1 MIYLTGDIH
10 GDISVNRLGSKRF
23 TKQAS
28 LTKEDYVIILGD
40 FGLVWDN
47 SPQERYWL
55 KWLNNKNFTTLFI
68 DGNHENFDLLYQY
81 PVKEW
86 QGGLVHEIRPSIF
99 HLMRGHAFNI
109 GNHNI
114 FVMGGAAS
122 IDKVYRKEGKSWW
135 KQEIPNR
142 EEINR
147 ALDTLENH
155 NYEFDYILTHNAP
168 INYMPELIST
178 DKVNKEEVILLR
190 LFQKIYNEAN
200 FKHWYFGHHHINRTL
215 ADDITVLYNDTIPI
229 GYKFIE

>member
-47 SPQERYWL
+47 SAQERYWL

-99 HLMRGHAFNI
+99 HLMRGHTFNI
-109 GNHNI
+109 DNHNI

-122 IDKVYRKEGKSWW
+122 TDKVYRKEGKSWW
-135 KQEIPNR
+135 KQEIPNK
-142 EEINR
+142 EEINH

-155 NYEFDYILTHNAP
+155 NYKFDYILTHNAP
-168 INYMPELIST
+168 INYMPELTST
-178 DKVNKEEVILLR
+178 DRVDKEEVTLLR

-215 ADDITVLYNDTIPI
+215 ADDITVLYNDIIPI